1 MSLQRLLSEQK
12 QFRPE
17 ITTGPDR
24 GARNYAVYA
33 SQRVLCVSECC
44 YAETKGVRIDDQRC
58 IWPGAEQSKE
68 RRNGKE
74 KQSQAFLNLH
84 DVASALV
91 LLGPPRTANDWNNR
105 VALMARAKPYPT
117 WDVGR
122 VKKEGSSLQEV
133 DPRFRCCCTKNR
145 LWSNISRGR
154 NNFQLRHLRTNNGG
168 RPSSCGTE

>member
-117 WDVGR
+117 
-122 VKKEGSSLQEV
+122 
-133 DPRFRCCCTKNR
+133 
-145 LWSNISRGR
+145 
-154 NNFQLRHLRTNNGG
+154 
-168 RPSSCGTE
+168 